1 MAPSE
6 RRRLGLPPEA
16 IAQALDELPGWRV
29 EQQRLRR
36 TVTFATF
43 MDAIEFVGD
52 LAHVAEELDHHPD
65 IDVRWR
71 TVHLAVTTHDAGGA
85 VTERDVA
92 LARRTQQLLA
102 ARSTAS

>member
-1 MAPSE
+1 MVPSE
-6 RRRLGLPPEA
+6 RRPPKLSPEA
-16 IAQALDELPGWRV
+16 IAQALEGLPGWRV
-29 EQQRLRR
+29 EQQRLQR
-36 TVTFATF
+36 TLTFHTF
-43 MDAIEFVGD
+43 MDAIEFVGE
-52 LAHVAEELDHHPD
+52 LAYVAEELDHHPD

>member
-1 MAPSE
+1 MVPRE
-6 RRRLGLPPEA
+6 RRPSGLSPQA
-16 IAQALDELPGWRV
+16 IAQALDGLPGWRI
-29 EQQRLRR
+29 EKQRLQR
-36 TVTFATF
+36 TLTFDTF

-52 LAHVAEELDHHPD
+52 LAHVAEELNHHPD

-71 TVHLAVTTHDAGGA
+71 TVQLSVATHDAGGA

-102 ARSTAS
+102 ARTTAS